1 MMLRCRRG
9 AVVALEVRV
18 SGVLLERARRD
29 AEVDRLI
36 GPALAAI

>member
-9 AVVALEVRV
+9 TAIALEVRV
-18 SGVLLERARRD
+18 SVVLLERARRD
-29 AEVDRLI
+29 AEVDRMI